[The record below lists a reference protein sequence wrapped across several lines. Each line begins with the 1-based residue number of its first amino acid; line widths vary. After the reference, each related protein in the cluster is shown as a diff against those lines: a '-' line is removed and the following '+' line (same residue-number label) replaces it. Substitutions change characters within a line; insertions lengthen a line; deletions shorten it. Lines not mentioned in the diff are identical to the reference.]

1 MYQSNCSKVFSKLYP
16 NFLSMNSVEELLSW
30 LKTTWNF
37 ELFSLGE
44 SPFTT
49 KTFLLLIFSLFLLFY
64 LSAKIRKILVNRI
77 FPRYGLEI
85 GISQSIATILRYVLI
100 IIGLIII
107 FQTTGIDLSAIGLLI
122 GALGVGIGFGLQ
134 NITNNFISGLIILFE
149 RPIKVGDR
157 IEIDDLAGNIVDI
170 SARATTIITNDNIA
184 VIVPNSDFINN
195 RVINW
200 SHNNKEVR
208 LNFPVGISYNEDPE
222 KIRKLLTEVVN
233 ENHGVLSSP
242 EPYIRF
248 EGFGDSSLNF
258 DVLVWTSEYIDRP
271 KILRSELYY
280 EIFAKF
286 KEHNIEI
293 PFPQQDIH
301 LKSGFEKI
309 VDKTEN

>member
-1 MYQSNCSKVFSKLYP
+1 
-16 NFLSMNSVEELLSW
+16 MNSVEELLSW

-49 KTFLLLIFSLFLLFY
+49 KTFLLLILSLFLLFY
-64 LSAKIRKILVNRI
+64 ISSKIRKVLVNRI

-208 LNFPVGISYNEDPE
+208 LNFPVGVSYNEDPE

-280 EIFAKF
+280 KIFAKF

>member
-1 MYQSNCSKVFSKLYP
+1 MISP
-16 NFLSMNSVEELLSW
+16 REIIDW

-37 ELFSLGE
+37 ELFHLGDN
-44 SPFTT
+44 PFTT
-49 KTFLLLIFSLFLLFY
+49 KTLLLLILSLFLLFY
-64 LSAKIRKILVNRI
+64 VSSKIRKVLVTKI
-77 FPRYGLEI
+77 FSRYGLDI
-85 GISQSIATILRYVLI
+85 GVSQSIATIVRYLLI

-107 FQTTGIDLSAIGLLI
+107 FQTTGIDLSAIGLLV

-184 VIVPNSDFINN
+184 VIVPNSDFINS

-200 SHNNKEVR
+200 SHNNRRIR
-208 LNFPVGISYNEDPE
+208 LNFPVGVSYNEDPE
-222 KIRKLLTEVVN
+222 KIRKLLTEVAN
-233 ENHGVLSSP
+233 NNPGILSSP
-242 EPYIRF
+242 EPYILF

-258 DVLVWTSEYIDRP
+258 NVLVWTTEYIDRP

-280 EIFAKF
+280 AIFRKF
-286 KEHNIEI
+286 KEHNVEI

-301 LKSGFEKI
+301 LKSGFEKV
-309 VDKTEN
+309 VDKIEN

>member
-1 MYQSNCSKVFSKLYP
+1 
-16 NFLSMNSVEELLSW
+16 MNSVEELLSW

-37 ELFSLGE
+37 ELFHLGE

-49 KTFLLLIFSLFLLFY
+49 KTFLLLILSLFLLCFI
-64 LSAKIRKILVNRI
+64 SSKIRKVLVKKI
-77 FPRYGLEI
+77 FPRYDLDI
-85 GISQSIATILRYVLI
+85 GVSQSMATIVRYVLI

-107 FQTTGIDLSAIGLLI
+107 FQTTGIDLSALGLLV

-134 NITNNFISGLIILFE
+134 SITNNFISGLIILFE

-157 IEIDDLAGNIVDI
+157 IEVADLAGNIIDI

-200 SHNNKEVR
+200 SHNNKQVR
-208 LNFPVGISYNEDPE
+208 LNFPVGVSYNEDPE
-222 KIRKLLTEVVN
+222 RIKKLLMEVAN
-233 ENHGVLSSP
+233 ANPGILSSP
-242 EPYIRF
+242 KPYILF
-248 EGFGDSSLNF
+248 DGYGDSSLNF
-258 DVLVWTSEYIDRP
+258 LVMVWTSEYIDQPR
-271 KILRSELYY
+271 ILRSELYY

-301 LKSGFEKI
+301 LKSGFEKLF
-309 VDKTEN
+309 DKTEN

>member
-1 MYQSNCSKVFSKLYP
+1 MII
-16 NFLSMNSVEELLSW
+16 NSVEELLSW

-37 ELFSLGE
+37 ELFHLGD

-49 KTFLLLIFSLFLLFY
+49 RTFILLILSLFLLFY
-64 LSAKIRKILVNRI
+64 ISSKIRKVLVNKI
-77 FPRYGLEI
+77 FPRYNLDI

-100 IIGLIII
+100 VIGLIII
-107 FQTTGIDLSAIGLLI
+107 FQTTGIDLSAIGLLV

-134 NITNNFISGLIILFE
+134 SITNNFISGLIILFE
-149 RPIKVGDR
+149 RPIKIGDR
-157 IEIDDLAGNIVDI
+157 IEVDDLAGNIIEI

-184 VIVPNSDFINN
+184 VIVPNSDIINS

-200 SHNNKEVR
+200 SHNNRIIR
-208 LNFPVGISYNEDPE
+208 LNFPVGVSYNEDPE
-222 KIRKLLTEVVN
+222 KIRKILTEVAIAN
-233 ENHGVLSSP
+233 PGILSTP
-242 EPYIRF
+242 KPYILF

-258 DVLVWTSEYIDRP
+258 NVLVWTTEYIDRP

-286 KEHNIEI
+286 KEHNVEI
-293 PFPQQDIH
+293 PFPQRDIH

-309 VDKTEN
+309 VEKTEN

>member
-1 MYQSNCSKVFSKLYP
+1 
-16 NFLSMNSVEELLSW
+16 MNSVEELLSW
-30 LKTTWNF
+30 LKTIWTF
-37 ELFSLGE
+37 ELFHLGA

-49 KTFLLLIFSLFLLFY
+49 KTFILLILSLFLLFY
-64 LSAKIRKILVNRI
+64 ISSKIRKVLVNRI
-77 FPRYGLEI
+77 FPRYNLDI
-85 GISQSIATILRYVLI
+85 GVSQSIATILRYLLI

-107 FQTTGIDLSAIGLLI
+107 FQTTGIDLSAIGLLL

-134 NITNNFISGLIILFE
+134 SITNNFISGLIILLE

-184 VIVPNSDFINN
+184 VIVPNSDFINT

-200 SHNNKEVR
+200 SHNNKQVR
-208 LNFPVGISYNEDPE
+208 LNFPVGVSYKEDPE
-222 KIRKLLTEVVN
+222 KIRKLLSEVAN
-233 ENHGVLSSP
+233 DNHGILSSP
-242 EPYIRF
+242 EPYILF

-258 DVLVWTSEYIDRP
+258 NVLVWTSEYIDRP

-286 KEHNIEI
+286 KEHNVEI
-293 PFPQQDIH
+293 PFPQRDIH
-301 LKSGFEKI
+301 LRSGFEKI
-309 VDKTEN
+309 IDKTEN

>member
-1 MYQSNCSKVFSKLYP
+1 MTSPK
-16 NFLSMNSVEELLSW
+16 ELLSW
-30 LKTTWNF
+30 LKATWNF
-37 ELFSLGE
+37 EWFSLGE

-107 FQTTGIDLSAIGLLI
+107 FQTIGIDLSAIGLLI

-208 LNFPVGISYNEDPE
+208 LNFPVGVSYNEDPE

-233 ENHGVLSSP
+233 ENNGVLSSP

-280 EIFAKF
+280 KIFAKF

>member
-1 MYQSNCSKVFSKLYP
+1 MTSPK
-16 NFLSMNSVEELLSW
+16 ELLSW
-30 LKTTWNF
+30 LKATWNF
-37 ELFSLGE
+37 EWFSLGE

-107 FQTTGIDLSAIGLLI
+107 FQTIGIDLSAIGLLI

-233 ENHGVLSSP
+233 ENNGVLSSP

-280 EIFAKF
+280 KIFAKF

>member
-1 MYQSNCSKVFSKLYP
+1 
-16 NFLSMNSVEELLSW
+16 MNSVEELLSW

-49 KTFLLLIFSLFLLFY
+49 KTFLLLILSLFLLFY
-64 LSAKIRKILVNRI
+64 ISSKIRKVLVNRI

-208 LNFPVGISYNEDPE
+208 LNFPVGVSYNEDPE